1 VSNPQPHSQTESGE
15 DKRPPVIVISG
26 PTAAGKSSLA
36 LELAEQ
42 FSGEIVNADSVQVYR
57 GLDVGSAK
65 PSLEERARVP
75 HHLVDVVDPS
85 VVYDAGLFMKDAR
98 AAIDAI
104 HQRGN
109 LPFLV
114 GGTGLYIR
122 AALEGLIDGGA
133 ADEEFR
139 ERMEIEHK
147 QALAEGDPLRL
158 HRQLE
163 ELDAHAAKRIHP
175 NDLRRTIRALE
186 INQRSGLVA
195 SKLQENHSFQD
206 RPYRV
211 LQIALDPGVE
221 ALVERIDLR
230 CQQMI
235 DQGLLQEVRQLRKQ
249 GVGPELRSMSA
260 IGYRHM
266 APVVEGTE
274 TLTGAL
280 LQMQRDTRHF
290 AKRQRTWL
298 RKVEGIHWVDP
309 KEKERV
315 QELVQVFL
323 TAETKP

>member
-1 VSNPQPHSQTESGE
+1 
-15 DKRPPVIVISG
+15 
-26 PTAAGKSSLA
+26 
-36 LELAEQ
+36 
-42 FSGEIVNADSVQVYR
+42 
-57 GLDVGSAK
+57 
-65 PSLEERARVP
+65 
-75 HHLVDVVDPS
+75 
-85 VVYDAGLFMKDAR
+85 
-98 AAIDAI
+98 
-104 HQRGN
+104 
-109 LPFLV
+109 V

-147 QALAEGDPLRL
+147 QALEEGDPLRL

-230 CQQMI
+230 CQEMI

-290 AKRQRTWL
+290 AKRQRTWFRNQFSDWTVIPAGGGATGAIVSL
-298 RKVEGIHWVDP
+298 AKSAFRD
-309 KEKERV
+309 
-315 QELVQVFL
+315 
-323 TAETKP
+323 

>member
-1 VSNPQPHSQTESGE
+1 MSTPASQPPSPSQE

-26 PTAAGKSSLA
+26 PTAAGKSALA

-75 HHLVDVVDPS
+75 HHLIDVVDPS
-85 VVYDAGLFMKDAR
+85 VVYDAGRYMKEAR
-98 AAIDAI
+98 AAMDAI
-104 HQRGN
+104 HERGN
-109 LPFLV
+109 VPFMV

-139 ERMEIEHK
+139 ERMEKEHK
-147 QALAEGDPLRL
+147 EALEQGDPLRL
-158 HRQLE
+158 HRQLA
-163 ELDAHAAKRIHP
+163 ELDAGAAKRIHP

-195 SKLQENHSFQD
+195 SKLQERHSFQD

-221 ALVERIDLR
+221 ALVERMDLR
-230 CQQMI
+230 CQEMI
-235 DQGLLQEVRQLRKQ
+235 DQGLLKEVRRLRKE
-249 GVGPELRSMSA
+249 GYGPELRSMSA

-274 TLTGAL
+274 TLVGAL
-280 LQMQRDTRHF
+280 AEMQRDTRHF

-298 RKVEGIHWVDP
+298 RKVEGLHWLDP
-309 KEKERV
+309 KDKKEV
-315 QELVQVFL
+315 QELVADFL
-323 TAETKP
+323 AKG